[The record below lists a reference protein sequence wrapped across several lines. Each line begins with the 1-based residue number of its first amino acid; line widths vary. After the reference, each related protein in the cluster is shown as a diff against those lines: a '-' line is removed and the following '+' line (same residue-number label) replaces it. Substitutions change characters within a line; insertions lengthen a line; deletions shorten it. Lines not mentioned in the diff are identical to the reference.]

1 MILKSC
7 VCGASKKNFKMD
19 IGPFYVGE
27 CCKDAGYD
35 DLGRLTASSV
45 EGQAPESSDPSLLEK
60 LFGRKMTAV
69 EQLDVL
75 ADITSANDN
84 VISSKE
90 VAAPEYEP
98 AQKIEV
104 VEYNRVQESGP
115 AETIID
121 PQGTQLNAL
130 QKFFGSNKPSRK
142 KLKNMRVEE
151 LVALASAKGIEFKEG
166 ITKPAM
172 IDAILA
178 AE

>member
-45 EGQAPESSDPSLLEK
+45 EGQAPETADTSLLEK
-60 LFGRKMTAV
+60 FFGRTDKAPVVSVTATP
-69 EQLDVL
+69 L
-75 ADITSANDN
+75 
-84 VISSKE
+84 
-90 VAAPEYEP
+90 EYEP
-98 AQKIEV
+98 AKKIEV
-104 VEYNRVQESGP
+104 VEYNRVQ
-115 AETIID
+115 
-121 PQGTQLNAL
+121 
-130 QKFFGSNKPSRK
+130 KPSRK

-151 LVALASAKGIEFKEG
+151 LVALASANGLEFKEG
-166 ITKPAM
+166 TTKPAM